1 MDNPFLTREEMRRIT
16 KATENG
22 DEDASRLQAILD
34 AAKSDKGD
42 ALYFLGTVLQQ
53 GALGEF
59 QIGPS
64 PEKAQQ
70 CFLRAARQGHA
81 KAKMML
87 ASVDQESKPIAG
99 KANGNILDEE
109 LLAFSL
115 GLPNALGPNMVAAFT
130 NQPLE
135 ARICLR
141 GAMAK
146 EFAGAADPR
155 LLVLFEHFVEPFL
168 DKDAERLKEQMRR
181 TFVFP
186 MATFTKKELNACFA
200 QGVKELVKDQN
211 VSRDPIKR
219 YLAKGNAVADGVW
232 SEFESILALTRVDAL
247 SELLLFFAMTIL
259 SGATKDGCS
268 YLLNASEWGENWALT
283 QEINETTLTVEKA
296 VGISQKWHR
305 GLLNQIMGGVLSWR

>member
-1 MDNPFLTREEMRRIT
+1 MDNPILTRQEMSRIT
-16 KATENG
+16 KAAKNG
-22 DEDASRLQAILD
+22 NEDASRLQAILD
-34 AAKSDKGD
+34 AAQSDNGE

-70 CFLRAARQGHA
+70 CFLRAATQGHA
-81 KAKMML
+81 KAKTML
-87 ASVDQESKPIAG
+87 ASVDQESKPISG
-99 KANGNILDEE
+99 KPNGIILDGE

-115 GLPNALGPNMVAAFT
+115 GLPNALTPNMVAAFT

-135 ARICLR
+135 ARNSLR

-146 EFAGAADPR
+146 EFAGATDPK

-168 DKDAERLKEQMRR
+168 NKDAERLKEQMRR

-186 MATFTKKELNACFA
+186 MAAFTKEELNACFA

-211 VSRDPIKR
+211 VSREPIKS
-219 YLAKGNAVADGVW
+219 YLAKGNAVANGVW
-232 SEFESILALTRVDAL
+232 REFESILALTRVDAL
-247 SELLLFFAMTIL
+247 SEVMLFFAMTIL
-259 SGATKDGCS
+259 SGATRNGCS

-283 QEINETTLTVEKA
+283 QEINETILTVEKA

-305 GLLNQIMGGVLSWR
+305 SLLNQIMGGVLSWR